1 MIMAIIS
8 PSLPPPLLINYFK
21 RSCRQSAWEA
31 CLMIYLLYILLW
43 KIS

>member
-8 PSLPPPLLINYFK
+8 ASLPQPHLINYFK
-21 RSCRQSAWEA
+21 RSCRQSAWKDW
-31 CLMIYLLYILLW
+31 LMVDFLYILLW